1 MATRAG
7 GANILMFGRR
17 PKVIARGEFVH
28 IIAPTRDL
36 ADDFVAMTTASR
48 AYHEPWVY
56 PATDESRYRSY
67 LSRLERGNAFGFL
80 VYRNDDAGLAGVI
93 NINDI
98 VMGGFRCGSLGY
110 YGAAMCA
117 GRGFMTEGL
126 ALVLDHAFTALELH
140 RVEAN
145 IQPDN
150 AASLGLVRRLGF
162 RKEGFSPAFLKIGGV
177 WRDHER
183 WAILAEEWLS
193 AHEAPSAEPHATIL
207 A

>member
-1 MATRAG
+1 
-7 GANILMFGRR
+7 MFGRR
-17 PKVIARGEFVH
+17 PKVIARGELVH
-28 IIAPTRDL
+28 LIAPTRYQ

-67 LSRLERGNAFGFL
+67 LSRLERGNSFGFL
-80 VYRNDDAGLAGVI
+80 VYRNEDSTLAGVI

-110 YGAAMCA
+110 YGAAMFA
-117 GRGFMTEGL
+117 GRGCMTEGL
-126 ALVLDHAFTALELH
+126 ALVLDQAFTAIELH

-150 AASLGLVRRLGF
+150 AASLGLVRRVGF

-183 WAILAEEWLS
+183 WALLAEEWLS
-193 AHEAPSAEPHATIL
+193 AHNAPHGELHATIL